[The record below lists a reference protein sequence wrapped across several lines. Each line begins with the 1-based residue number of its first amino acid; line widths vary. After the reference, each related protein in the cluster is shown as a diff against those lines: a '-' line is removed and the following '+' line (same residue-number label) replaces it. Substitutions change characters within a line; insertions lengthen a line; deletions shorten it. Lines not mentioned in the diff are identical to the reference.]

1 MESARLNQVLVE
13 FDLQLISLGT
23 KVVCVCVC
31 VCVWI
36 STSVSPL
43 DLDLPLS

>member
-23 KVVCVCVC
+23 KVVCVCV
-31 VCVWI
+31 WI